1 MSESPKYVGPV
12 EALKLFFTNY
22 ANFKGRSTRSEY
34 WWALLLIGIVSSALC
49 GVVVSSTMNNTEAG
63 AGFVGILYIVWA
75 LATLVP
81 GLSINWRRLHDTGKG
96 GIFFLIMLVPIVGGI
111 IYLIQV
117 IKPSAPQNEWGS
129 PAQN

>member
-34 WWALLLIGIVSSALC
+34 WWALLLIGIVSGALYTP
-49 GVVVSSTMNNTEAG
+49 VLMAAMNG
-63 AGFVGILYIVWA
+63 GSAGFLAILYSVWA

-81 GLSINWRRLHDTGKG
+81 ALSINWRRLHDIGKG
-96 GIFFLIMLVPIVGGI
+96 GIFILVCLIPVVGGI

-117 IKPSAPQNEWGS
+117 IKPSGPQNEWGS